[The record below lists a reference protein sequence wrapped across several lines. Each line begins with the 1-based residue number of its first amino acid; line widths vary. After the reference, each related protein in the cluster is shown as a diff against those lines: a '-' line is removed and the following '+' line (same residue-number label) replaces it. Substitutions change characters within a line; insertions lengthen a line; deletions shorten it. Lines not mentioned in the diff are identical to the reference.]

1 MMVVGSSG
9 LPASTAEQTA
19 SLAALRQRAPL
30 CIETKPGAQ
39 TRCVCVGDT
48 PDSKGFDADMKK
60 GREPVK
66 VPGP

>member
-1 MMVVGSSG
+1 MPAAMMVVASSG

-19 SLAALRQRAPL
+19 SLAAFRQRAPL
-30 CIETKPGAQ
+30 CIETQVGAQ
-39 TRCVCVGDT
+39 TRCVCE
-48 PDSKGFDADMKK
+48 GFRCGYEK